1 MGEVFFWVINLT
13 VSGVGA
19 FFLYHLKYFL
29 ISCINLTGSSAAE
42 WCRGILLILLNAFSI
57 VLFVSHLRRQKYECL
72 MGRSVTPSGL
82 RRRVKL
88 CLCVYACVFLCVC
101 VYVRVVQWVV
111 LCLCARARKE
121 WRKAPWGRG
130 YIGSAW
136 SCFDLKDP
144 VSFYTNLYIGKRE
157 VGLFRVQPWWR
168 WSVWSS
174 PPCFDWFFHLNY
186 NKLPHEW

>member
-13 VSGVGA
+13 GSGVEA
-19 FFLYHLKYFL
+19 FFLYYSKYFL

-88 CLCVYACVFLCVC
+88 CLCVYACVFVCVC
-101 VYVRVVQWVV
+101 VYV
-111 LCLCARARKE
+111 CLCFCVFVFMWGLCSE
-121 WRKAPWGRG
+121 WCCVCVHEQERNGERHPGG
-130 YIGSAW
+130 GDTSAQL
-136 SCFDLKDP
+136 DHVL
-144 VSFYTNLYIGKRE
+144 I
-157 VGLFRVQPWWR
+157 
-168 WSVWSS
+168 
-174 PPCFDWFFHLNY
+174 
-186 NKLPHEW
+186 